1 MDKGNISPKDRIINR
16 MFNVI
21 QGQAMLVKDDV
32 ELSKEDKLIQM
43 DILLDLKKFLK
54 DYDENVQILNKHQQ
68 QKHHQLTVEQMK
80 QIEKEDMG
88 YIGADR

>member
-32 ELSKEDKLIQM
+32 ELSKEDKVTQM
-43 DILLDLKKFLK
+43 DILLNLKKFLN

-68 QKHHQLTVEQMK
+68 KHHPLTVNQMT

-88 YIGADR
+88 YIGTDR